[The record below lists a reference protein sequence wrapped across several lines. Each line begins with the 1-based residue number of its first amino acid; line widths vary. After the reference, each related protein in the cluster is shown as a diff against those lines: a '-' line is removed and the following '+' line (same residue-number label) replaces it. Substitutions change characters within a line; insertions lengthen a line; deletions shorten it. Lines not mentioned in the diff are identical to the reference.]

1 MSPDL
6 VTYLAFL
13 AVYLAVAG
21 GVFFWI
27 WRASRRIAKI
37 GFRLALR
44 AFVLAFLFAPGAVAC
59 GGATLVPFSLVVVAD
74 VVGYISP
81 NGCGPHTTWN
91 LASFLATFTIVAIAL
106 YVLDRH
112 RHGRVAL

>member
-13 AVYLAVAG
+13 AGYLAVAG

-27 WRASRRIAKI
+27 WRASRRIARI
-37 GFRLALR
+37 GFRLVLR

-91 LASFLATFTIVAIAL
+91 LASFLATFAIVAIAL

>member
-1 MSPDL
+1 MSSDL

-13 AVYLAVAG
+13 AGYLAVAAG
-21 GVFFWI
+21 FFLWI
-27 WRASRRIAKI
+27 WRASRRIASI

-59 GGATLVPFSLVVVAD
+59 GGATIAPFALVMVAE
-74 VVGYISP
+74 VVGLISP
-81 NGCGPHTTWN
+81 NGCDPHTPWS
-91 LASFLATFTIVAIAL
+91 LVSFLTTFAIVAIAL

-112 RHGRVAL
+112 RHGGVAL

>member
-13 AVYLAVAG
+13 AGYLAVAG

-27 WRASRRIAKI
+27 WRASRRIATI
-37 GFRLALR
+37 GLRLALR
-44 AFVLAFLFAPGAVAC
+44 ALVLAFLFAPGAVAC
-59 GGATLVPFSLVVVAD
+59 GSAAIIPFSLVVVAD
-74 VVGYISP
+74 IVGLVSP
-81 NGCGPHTTWN
+81 SGCGPHTPWI
-91 LASFLATFTIVAIAL
+91 LVSFLATFAIAVTAL

-112 RHGRVAL
+112 RHGPVAL